1 MMRVNVAEKVAKF
14 KKKMS
19 NKVTYKTNRSKV
31 TNFIASNHSRQEFP
45 PLIGKLSDKAMV
57 EPLHL
62 KNNAVQHLHAM
73 FLKQVLSI
81 SSLPSC
87 LNISELPHTSPM
99 SKYLV
104 AMECQVKASRLKK
117 QFLNW
122 LIDDRTRNKY
132 FTYRFTG
139 KDSKLFLHGFMY
151 LLDAIK
157 GDSNDLKLL
166 AKLLFLAFVALK
178 LRDCVAYFS
187 AYNMNEENLQKL
199 SSLSCDYFTAL
210 VLFGIDTVSP
220 TVWSIAHIAPVHAKC
235 VYEKYG
241 VGLGINTMQ
250 GREAKHVQIAAYA
263 KNSPYKQRWF
273 QVFRHDYIS
282 KVWLPSHQ
290 PSLFAYQ
297 LISALSICQSKR
309 KIRLLN

>member
-117 QFLNW
+117 QFL
-122 LIDDRTRNKY
+122 I
-132 FTYRFTG
+132 G
-139 KDSKLFLHGFMY
+139 
-151 LLDAIK
+151 
-157 GDSNDLKLL
+157 
-166 AKLLFLAFVALK
+166 
-178 LRDCVAYFS
+178 
-187 AYNMNEENLQKL
+187 
-199 SSLSCDYFTAL
+199 
-210 VLFGIDTVSP
+210 
-220 TVWSIAHIAPVHAKC
+220 
-235 VYEKYG
+235 
-241 VGLGINTMQ
+241 
-250 GREAKHVQIAAYA
+250 
-263 KNSPYKQRWF
+263 
-273 QVFRHDYIS
+273 
-282 KVWLPSHQ
+282 
-290 PSLFAYQ
+290 
-297 LISALSICQSKR
+297 
-309 KIRLLN
+309 